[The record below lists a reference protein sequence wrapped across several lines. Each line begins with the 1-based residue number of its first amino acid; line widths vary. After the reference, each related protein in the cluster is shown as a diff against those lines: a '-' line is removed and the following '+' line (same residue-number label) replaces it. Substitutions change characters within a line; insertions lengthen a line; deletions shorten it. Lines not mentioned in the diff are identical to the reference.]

1 MKKRSSQSD
10 DCVSSIN
17 DAKNKPTQ
25 LFKTTQTPLRLEIKD
40 AGILIAQFL
49 WRFEW
54 NKMVVLNK
62 QWRDWIEEV
71 RV

>member
-1 MKKRSSQSD
+1 MKRKSSNSD

-17 DAKNKPTQ
+17 DINNKPTSS
-25 LFKTTQTPLRLEIKD
+25 FKTTQMPLRLETKD

-62 QWRDWIEEV
+62 QWREWIQEV
-71 RV
+71 GI